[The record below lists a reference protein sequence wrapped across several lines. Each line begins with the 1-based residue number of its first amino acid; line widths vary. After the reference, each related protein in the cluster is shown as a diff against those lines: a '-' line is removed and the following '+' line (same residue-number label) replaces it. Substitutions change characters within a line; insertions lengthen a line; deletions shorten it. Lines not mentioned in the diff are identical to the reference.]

1 MDSIER
7 ILADKG
13 AEVHSIAPTATVLGA
28 VEQMSAAR
36 VGALLVC
43 DQKTCRGIFS
53 ERDLMQRVI
62 LEHRDPATT
71 RVEEV
76 MTPEVVVVE
85 PSTTIEEAMAIMT
98 ERRCRHLPV
107 MRDGQVAGM
116 VSIGDLV
123 RWNSRNQQFH
133 IHMLTNYITGKYPG

>member
-1 MDSIER
+1 MDTIER

-13 AEVHSIAPTATVLGA
+13 AEVHSIEPSATVFRA
-28 VEQMSAAR
+28 VEKMSAAR

-43 DQKTCRGIFS
+43 DQKTCLGIFS

-71 RVEEV
+71 PIEEV
-76 MTPEVVVVE
+76 MTPDVVVVE
-85 PSTTIEEAMAIMT
+85 PGTTIEEAMAIMT

-107 MRDGQVAGM
+107 IRDGLVAGM

-133 IHMLTNYITGKYPG
+133 VRMLTNYITGKYPG